1 MRENECRKHE
11 IKIQMN
17 QTIHQQKEDAVKN
30 CRNKIERVI
39 KLPNSD
45 SNITGDELLKFILF
59 TKEKMY
65 FSNFFSISGLTRGSK
80 KREG

>member
-45 SNITGDELLKFILF
+45 SNLPNSDLF
-59 TKEKMY
+59 VPKSDLTTKKLPII
-65 FSNFFSISGLTRGSK
+65 NIIVLN
-80 KREG
+80 